1 MVPGFGQAMLG
12 VWVLFWD
19 FRVQSRRGSEYLKL
33 RRLTMWR
40 GSCEGDEEKVELS
53 LSERKERGLKL
64 GFILPEQQSLL
75 SSMLDD
81 AAR

>member
-1 MVPGFGQAMLG
+1 M
-12 VWVLFWD
+12 
-19 FRVQSRRGSEYLKL
+19 R
-33 RRLTMWR
+33 
-40 GSCEGDEEKVELS
+40 GDEEKVELS
-53 LSERKERGLKL
+53 LPERKERGLKL